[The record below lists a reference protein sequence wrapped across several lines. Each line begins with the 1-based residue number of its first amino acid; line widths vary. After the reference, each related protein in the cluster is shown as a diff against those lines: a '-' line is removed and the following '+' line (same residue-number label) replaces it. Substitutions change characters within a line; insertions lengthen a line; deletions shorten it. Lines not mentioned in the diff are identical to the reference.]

1 MANTKSIAVAALAA
15 FLTISQVQADVS
27 LTAQDWLDVC
37 KASDGT
43 KYCVTYL
50 SGVHDTLLTL
60 EAMHVIHQLY
70 CPGRIRNSELQIAAM
85 DYIRLHPEHASQMIP
100 IVFIKAWSE
109 KWPCIGGLE

>member
-1 MANTKSIAVAALAA
+1 MTSTKGIIVAMLAVSLMV
-15 FLTISQVQADVS
+15 SQVQADVS
-27 LTAQDWLDVC
+27 LTAQDWLDEC
-37 KASDGT
+37 EASDGT

-70 CPGRIRNSELQIAAM
+70 CPGHIRISELRIVAM

-100 IVFIKAWSE
+100 IVFIKAWAE
-109 KWPCIGGLE
+109 KWPCVGGLE